1 MRFDTGAES
10 VRIDMR
16 YLRFMPCGA
25 REGGDSQIKA
35 GVQATKKK
43 LTETGEYFFDQSEI
57 DFVFLLTNQ
66 NKSRTFCNYFS
77 SPTVATGISIWYVLA
92 SVLCSFISFAFSS
105 KSVCKMSV
113 KDIYYS
119 SKIPDDEGNEIR

>member
-1 MRFDTGAES
+1 MSEITRW
-10 VRIDMR
+10 
-16 YLRFMPCGA
+16 
-25 REGGDSQIKA
+25 GGDSQIKA
-35 GVQATKKK
+35 GVAGAKKK
-43 LTETGEYFFDQSEI
+43 LKETGEYFFDQSET
-57 DFVFLLTNQ
+57 DLVFLSTNQ

-77 SPTVATGISIWYVLA
+77 SPTVATGISICYVLA
-92 SVLCSFISFAFSS
+92 SVLCSFISFAISS

>member
-1 MRFDTGAES
+1 MSEITG
-10 VRIDMR
+10 
-16 YLRFMPCGA
+16 C
-25 REGGDSQIKA
+25 GGDSQIKA
-35 GVQATKKK
+35 GVAGDRKK
-43 LTETGEYFFDQSEI
+43 TERNWGVFFDQSET
-57 DFVFLLTNQ
+57 DLVFLSTNQ

-77 SPTVATGISIWYVLA
+77 SPTVATGISICYVLA
-92 SVLCSFISFAFSS
+92 SVLCSFISFAVSS